1 MIHSMGRWT
10 RLAVGVGVLF
20 ASSVA
25 LADEEKVD
33 VATKVVVASNKGTLV
48 DPQLGKMKAEFAR
61 QGLSFT
67 SWKQHSAG
75 KVSLEKD
82 KPAQVALPGGRSAE
96 LRLKGLQAGTAT
108 VRVTVPRL
116 LDTDYKLGR
125 SGSVYIRSGDFEG
138 GVVILVLSP
147 PQEVKPRRAT
157 LVGRPA
163 RMLQRVPVD
172 LPTVSAEQE

>member
-1 MIHSMGRWT
+1 MIHSLGRWT
-10 RLAVGVGVLF
+10 RLAVGVGALF

-25 LADEEKVD
+25 LAEEEKVD
-33 VATKVVVASNKGTLV
+33 VATKVVVASNTGTTV

-61 QGLSFT
+61 QGISFT
-67 SWKQHSAG
+67 SWKEHAAG

-82 KPAQVALPGGRSAE
+82 KPARVALPGGRNAE

-125 SGSVYIRSGDFEG
+125 TGSVYIRSGDHEG

-147 PQEVKPRRAT
+147 PQEVKPRRAA
-157 LVGRPA
+157 LIGRPA
-163 RMLQRVPVD
+163 GTLQRAPVD
-172 LPTVSAEQE
+172 LPTVRAAQE